1 MNINTFRSNLN
12 KRGSLAR
19 PNLFMVEITNSGS
32 SVIEEENLRFFC
44 KNVQIPS
51 LTATTSPYK
60 PYTIGPEQ
68 HMPNGI
74 QFEPVNCIFM
84 LDSDHAIMSFFHNW
98 FQKIVNFNT
107 SNGTLSSVD
116 GMYPY
121 EMGYKDEYSVSM
133 RIKFFGGPLE
143 DNFYEVNFEEVF
155 PTNIGSVSLSWEE
168 NDSYAILPVSFAYSG
183 MSFSSTVTGSP
194 QERFSRSNGL
204 VEKIASLIRAQS
216 VDQSS
221 FPSSIQSAIDRF
233 SRLKNTFNE
242 FKRAGV

>member
-1 MNINTFRSNLN
+1 MNINNFKASLD
-12 KRGSLAR
+12 KRGALAR
-19 PNLFMVEITNSGS
+19 PNLFMVEITNSS
-32 SVIEEENLRFFC
+32 SSHIEEESLRFFC

-51 LTATTSPYK
+51 LSVTTHGYK

-68 HMPNGI
+68 NMPTGI

-84 LDSDHAIMSFFHNW
+84 MDSDHTILSFFHNW
-98 FQKIVNFNT
+98 FQKIVNYNT
-107 SNGTLSSVD
+107 SSGTLSSVD

-121 EMGYKDEYSVSM
+121 EIGYKEEYSVSM

-143 DNFYEVNFEEVF
+143 NNFYEVNFEEVF
-155 PTNIGSVSLSWEE
+155 PTNIGSVSLAWEE
-168 NDSYAILPVSFAYSG
+168 NDSYATLPVSFSYSG
-183 MSFSSTVTGSP
+183 MSFSSTISGSS

-216 VDQSS
+216 VNQSS
-221 FPSSIQSAIDRF
+221 FPSNVQSAIDRF

-242 FKRAGV
+242 FKRTL